1 MSSYIKTDF
10 NSPEILKLI
19 FKAEKQKTNSYEKK
33 NKSKPIKNIKF
44 KHY

>member
-33 NKSKPIKNIKF
+33 KKQIKTYKKYKI
-44 KHY
+44 